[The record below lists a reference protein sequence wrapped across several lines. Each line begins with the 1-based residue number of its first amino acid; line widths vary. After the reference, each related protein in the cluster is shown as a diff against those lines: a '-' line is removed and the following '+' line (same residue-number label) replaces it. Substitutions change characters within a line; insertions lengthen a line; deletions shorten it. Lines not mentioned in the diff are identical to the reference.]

1 MQLNFDIGFA
11 ERRKT
16 AAAARQALL
25 ASFKPRP
32 ARPAPHPIDGAA
44 ERAAELEQ
52 VRQDR
57 ALAKAAKRD
66 AAADAIAAQA
76 LAEEEREAAAL
87 EAKRGARRE
96 RKALS
101 AAEAKAKR
109 DARYAARKA
118 RR

>member
-1 MQLNFDIGFA
+1 MQPTFETGFT
-11 ERRKT
+11 ERLKT

-25 ASFKPRP
+25 AKFKPKA
-32 ARPAPHPIDGAA
+32 ARAAPEPVDRA
-44 ERAAELEQ
+44 ERRAAELEQ
-52 VRQDR
+52 VRR
-57 ALAKAAKRD
+57 ERVEAKAAKRD
-66 AAADAIAAQA
+66 AAADAIAAA
-76 LAEEEREAAAL
+76 ARAEEELQTAAL
-87 EAKRGARRE
+87 EARRGQRRE